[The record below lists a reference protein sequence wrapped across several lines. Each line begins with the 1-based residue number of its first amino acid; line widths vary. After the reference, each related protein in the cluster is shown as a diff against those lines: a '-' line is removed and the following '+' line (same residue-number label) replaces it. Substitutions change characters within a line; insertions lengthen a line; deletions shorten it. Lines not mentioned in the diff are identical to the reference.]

1 MHLASLNRNTVKAH
15 LHLDPWTSLEE
26 EEHDDLHLRN
36 FKTERVHEGQS
47 QNLFQYWPDTF
58 LHLLAHT

>member
-36 FKTERVHEGQS
+36 FKTERVHEGQ
-47 QNLFQYWPDTF
+47 
-58 LHLLAHT
+58 